1 MELAPKV
8 QVLEDRGIVGH
19 FEISL
24 GNAVSRGFQVVFPL
38 QTSCCFVTIHA
49 RLGTMPSKCLRRFP
63 RHRTVRTF
71 HRSKPVQKCVQ
82 CHSKPGN
89 GCFTIL
95 FDSAYFQF
103 AVLIE
108 GDESSLL
115 RMANY
120 PAGFVWLPAL
130 IDSPERVNML
140 LRCP

>member
-1 MELAPKV
+1 MLFRQNTRKA
-8 QVLEDRGIVGH
+8 RN
-19 FEISL
+19 
-24 GNAVSRGFQVVFPL
+24 NAIKMSQAFSTTSHCSNVSQIKTCL
-38 QTSCCFVTIHA
+38 NIHSVSFKT
-49 RLGTMPSKCLRRFP
+49 GK
-63 RHRTVRTF
+63 
-71 HRSKPVQKCVQ
+71 
-82 CHSKPGN
+82 

-103 AVLIE
+103 AVQIE

-120 PAGFVWLPAL
+120 PAGFVWLLAL